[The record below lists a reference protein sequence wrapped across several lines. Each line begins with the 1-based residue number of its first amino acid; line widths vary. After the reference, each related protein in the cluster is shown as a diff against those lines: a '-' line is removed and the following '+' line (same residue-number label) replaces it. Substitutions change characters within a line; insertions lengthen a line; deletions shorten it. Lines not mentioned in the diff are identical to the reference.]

1 MLFRS
6 ILLKGAVPGTEG
18 SYVKIRDA
26 VKRAAPADLP
36 KPGAFRKAGEA
47 AAAPAAEEAP
57 AAEAPEAGSEA

>member
-1 MLFRS
+1 VERGL

-47 AAAPAAEEAP
+47 AAGPAEETP